1 MRPLVVLWVTRR
13 SDWALMPVRKARV
26 VRRGWGRVLMRE
38 CTLREVSKRPAREG
52 SIRAMSVR
60 PVVLGKPNA
69 VRRQASRLVL
79 VNKVL
84 GVRKRAVAAA
94 PPCRILAMPMRPVE
108 SGKVPTLLA
117 VAKARGVRR

>member
-13 SDWALMPVRKARV
+13 SDWALMRERKVRG
-26 VRRGWGRVLMRE
+26 VRRRWGRVLTRE
-38 CTLREVSKRPAREG
+38 CTLREVPKRPAREG
-52 SIRAMSVR
+52 RILAMSMRLVESGNPR
-60 PVVLGKPNA
+60 A
-69 VRRQASRLVL
+69 VRRQANRLVL